1 VGVTADPERDRF
13 AEGALLVADLDV
25 GEVEG
30 VEDQLDT
37 ATDQG
42 GIDLV
47 GVAC

>member
-1 VGVTADPERDRF
+1 VRHRGADV
-13 AEGALLVADLDV
+13 AALVADGEL